1 MRYLFTFLLCLPTA
15 VMAQLASVSVPPV
28 GVTRVDT
35 PMSFSTARF
44 DAPMVVGD
52 ASSSIRLAA
61 ENGTLT
67 LANVQG
73 LSFSAGDGQDDLALV
88 FNGSA
93 QDVNAALD
101 GLIFT
106 PDAGFAG
113 RASITI
119 SGDEQ
124 SATWFVAVNR
134 PIDATEARSTI
145 LNGVTSIHGGV
156 QPGHMV
162 AFGQMRMT
170 SLSMLRASAV
180 ARR

>member
-1 MRYLFTFLLCLPTA
+1 MRYLFTFLLYTYGSHGSA
-15 VMAQLASVSVPPV
+15 RFGHAPV
-28 GVTRVDT
+28 GMTRVDT
-35 PMSFSTARF
+35 PVSFSTARF

-52 ASSSIRLAA
+52 ASGSIRVEA
-61 ENGTLT
+61 ENGTLS

-73 LSFSAGDGQDDLALV
+73 LSFSAGDGQDDSVLV

-93 QDVNAALD
+93 QNVNAALD
-101 GLIFT
+101 GLIFR

-134 PIDATEARSTI
+134 LSMPLKPEAR
-145 LNGVTSIHGGV
+145 
-156 QPGHMV
+156 
-162 AFGQMRMT
+162 F
-170 SLSMLRASAV
+170 
-180 ARR
+180 